1 LCKSKNINKKFLTKK
16 FIFSQSS
23 SLENKKSKIKD
34 EKYKNEQIF
43 ISSNEHKN
51 ISKFTIFCN
60 YDSKREKNILEDIE
74 KNNVNKIKVNIANN
88 NGDNNKKFYFNNMTS
103 KNTKSIFQNEK
114 TKGNYTERNRDFCF
128 GEIYSKKLILTN
140 KANNDRNKYSSINTE
155 KINNFRKIK
164 KIDKTNNINFNNKSS
179 VINKNKLMID
189 NRNNYDN
196 TNISIKDKNK
206 FNDYFKD
213 IISKIILNKNIN
225 NKKTE
230 NLNSKK
236 NTKTRNSINATNS
249 DIYFNT
255 KKNILLSSKIN
266 CFQPRYIYNNKTTK
280 NSEKIKRQYNTINNS
295 SNLEYNNLFRTNPKI
310 NKRKAK
316 ISFTR
321 ENSLDI
327 SNFKKDIV
335 KYSILRNNK
344 NNQVSSEV
352 SLFIG
357 KNNNINGNSI
367 ESYLDLYNDEYF
379 KKKIGKYSFNNK
391 LRAINVNRR
400 TIINVNQFYPSYF
413 INNNENL
420 NKNKSN
426 ITSYI

>member
-1 LCKSKNINKKFLTKK
+1 
-16 FIFSQSS
+16 
-23 SLENKKSKIKD
+23 
-34 EKYKNEQIF
+34 
-43 ISSNEHKN
+43 
-51 ISKFTIFCN
+51 
-60 YDSKREKNILEDIE
+60 
-74 KNNVNKIKVNIANN
+74 
-88 NGDNNKKFYFNNMTS
+88 
-103 KNTKSIFQNEK
+103 
-114 TKGNYTERNRDFCF
+114 
-128 GEIYSKKLILTN
+128 
-140 KANNDRNKYSSINTE
+140 
-155 KINNFRKIK
+155 
-164 KIDKTNNINFNNKSS
+164 
-179 VINKNKLMID
+179 MID
-189 NRNNYDN
+189 NNNNNDN
-196 TNISIKDKNK
+196 NSISIKGKNK
-206 FNDYFKD
+206 YNDYFNE
-213 IISKIILNKNIN
+213 IISKIDLNKKIH
-225 NKKTE
+225 NKKNE

-236 NTKTRNSINATNS
+236 NSKTRNLVNTTNS
-249 DIYFNT
+249 EIYFNT

-295 SNLEYNNLFRTNPKI
+295 SNLEYNNKFRTNPKI

-316 ISFTR
+316 ISFSR

-391 LRAINVNRR
+391 LKAINVNRR

-420 NKNKSN
+420 IKNKNN

>member
-1 LCKSKNINKKFLTKK
+1 
-16 FIFSQSS
+16 
-23 SLENKKSKIKD
+23 
-34 EKYKNEQIF
+34 
-43 ISSNEHKN
+43 
-51 ISKFTIFCN
+51 
-60 YDSKREKNILEDIE
+60 
-74 KNNVNKIKVNIANN
+74 
-88 NGDNNKKFYFNNMTS
+88 MTS
-103 KNTKSIFQNEK
+103 KNTKSTLQNEK

-128 GEIYSKKLILTN
+128 GEIYSKKLIITN
-140 KANNDRNKYSSINTE
+140 RVNNDRNKYSSINTE
-155 KINNFRKIK
+155 KLNNSRKIK
-164 KIDKTNNINFNNKSS
+164 KIDKINNINCNNKSS
-179 VINKNKLMID
+179 IINKNKFMID
-189 NRNNYDN
+189 NSSNKDNN
-196 TNISIKDKNK
+196 NISNKDKNK
-206 FNDYFKD
+206 YNDYFNE
-213 IISKIILNKNIN
+213 IISKIDLNKNKH
-225 NKKTE
+225 NKKNE

-236 NTKTRNSINATNS
+236 NSKARNSINTTNS

-266 CFQPRYIYNNKTTK
+266 YFQPRYIYNNKTTK

-295 SNLEYNNLFRTNPKI
+295 SNLEYSNKFRTNPKI

-357 KNNNINGNSI
+357 KNYNINGNSI
-367 ESYLDLYNDEYF
+367 ESNLDLYTDEYF

-391 LRAINVNRR
+391 IKAINVNRR

-413 INNNENL
+413 INNNENF
-420 NKNKSN
+420 NKNKNN